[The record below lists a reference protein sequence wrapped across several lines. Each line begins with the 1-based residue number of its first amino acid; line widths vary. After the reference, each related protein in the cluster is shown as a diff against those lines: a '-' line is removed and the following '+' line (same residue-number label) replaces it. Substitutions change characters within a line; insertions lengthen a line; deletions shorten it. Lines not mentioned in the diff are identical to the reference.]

1 MTGTSP
7 SVGYRPRSRVAQG
20 IVGLFIAAGGGWMT
34 WLAWHQAVRDG
45 EFSMRASLVGPA
57 FLVLGLG
64 LAAFGGYREERL
76 RRGDGL
82 EGLQGFQVLTTRW
95 RILLVV
101 ALVSAAAY
109 TAALSQGW
117 IGR

>member
-1 MTGTSP
+1 MG
-7 SVGYRPRSRVAQG
+7 AW
-20 IVGLFIAAGGGWMT
+20 LT
-34 WLAWHQAVRDG
+34 WLAWHEALRDA
-45 EFSMRASLVGPA
+45 EFSMRASCLGPA
-57 FLVLGLG
+57 FVVLGLG

-101 ALVSAAAY
+101 AFAAAALY
-109 TAALSQGW
+109 TVALWQGW
-117 IGR
+117 LGRAA

>member
-1 MTGTSP
+1 
-7 SVGYRPRSRVAQG
+7 
-20 IVGLFIAAGGGWMT
+20 MT
-34 WLAWHQAVRDG
+34 WLAWHQSVRDG
-45 EFSMRASLVGPA
+45 EFSMRASLIGPA

-101 ALVSAAAY
+101 AFAAAAAY
-109 TAALSQGW
+109 TMGLRQGW
-117 IGR
+117 IGP